1 MTEKTPITG
10 MERNRYNANAAV
22 ANPEPGGST
31 PSAPSTGTALSDDGL
46 ASTWDEA
53 NNGNGNAQ
61 RYMQMLYEQ
70 SGAGDDTT
78 TDGGDGAGGGGG
90 GGGGRGSSAKYGS
103 GKKSYEVPTLPS
115 ATSQADYINSL
126 YDANRQAQEDNL
138 RAAYEANLG
147 TLDYTASKIPGTYN
161 AAADQAAAQAAINRK
176 NFNEYAAANGLNTGA
191 GAQARL
197 SQGNAAAANIA
208 SVRKAQAEAEQELN
222 FQRSQMETQYRNAIS
237 EALAQNDL
245 QRAQALYEEAKRVD
259 ESLVN
264 TAANQANLDWTVWNA
279 IYNRR

>member
-22 ANPEPGGST
+22 ANPDPGGGTTTNPGAST
-31 PSAPSTGTALSDDGL
+31 GAPSTMPV
-46 ASTWDEA
+46 ASP
-53 NNGNGNAQ
+53 
-61 RYMQMLYEQ
+61 
-70 SGAGDDTT
+70 S
-78 TDGGDGAGGGGG
+78 DGGVPAMPTNPTPGQADAWFDYYIRPEVENEPIENPPVPTGGS
-90 GGGGRGSSAKYGS
+90 RSSSAKYGS

-126 YDANRQAQEDNL
+126 YDANRQAQEANL

-161 AAADQAAAQAAINRK
+161 AAADQAAAQAAINRQ

-208 SVRKAQAEAEQELN
+208 SVRRAQAEAEQELN